1 MWNSI
6 LENKEKWIFVG
17 ASAALFLVFRYVFP
31 LVWPFLFGAIL
42 AAVLYRPIRF
52 LHQRLHIGKGI
63 SAVLLLTCFAALL
76 IFIIGLFGYKVAEKG
91 YELVADSER
100 YLVVVEERADVC
112 CDWIETRFHL
122 QNGSLMK
129 EMKKAAENMAHSWQ
143 DTAAGNIFAGSM
155 SGVKKAASGGVFLVF
170 LFLSTVLI
178 AKEWDKNSAGIFM
191 QCRKFADRVIDFLKI
206 FLGAQIRIIGVI
218 ALICLLGFWIAGVE
232 GAFGLAILTACM
244 DVLPLIGTGIILVP
258 LMLWKVVNMQYYHAF
273 LLLATY
279 ICCMIAR
286 EYLEPK
292 FISAKT
298 GISPIL
304 TLLGIYV
311 GVKILGIGGIFL
323 GPLYILTVQILYQ
336 EIVVDQTCFV
346 ERE

>member
-1 MWNSI
+1 MCNSI

-31 LVWPFLFGAIL
+31 LIWPFLLGALL

-52 LHQRLHIGKGI
+52 LHRKLHIGKGI
-63 SAVLLLTCFAALL
+63 CAVLLLTIFAALL
-76 IFIIGLFGYKVAEKG
+76 LLLVGLCGYKVAEKG
-91 YELVADSER
+91 YELVADSEK
-100 YLVVVEERADVC
+100 YLIVVEERADAC
-112 CDWIETRFHL
+112 CDWIETRFHM
-122 QNGSLMK
+122 QRGSLMK
-129 EMKKAAENMAHSWQ
+129 EMESTITKMADSWQ
-143 DTAAGNIFAGSM
+143 DTVAGDVFAGSM
-155 SGVKKAASGGVFLVF
+155 SGVKKMASGGLFFVFF
-170 LFLSTVLI
+170 FLSTVLI
-178 AKEWDKNSAGIFM
+178 AKEWDESPDGVFK
-191 QCRKFADRVIDFLKI
+191 QCKKFADKVLDFLKI

-218 ALICLLGFWIAGVE
+218 ALICFLGFLLAGIK
-232 GAFGLAILTACM
+232 GAAGLAILTACM

-258 LMLWKVVNMQYYHAF
+258 LMLWKVVNTQYYHAF

-298 GISPIL
+298 GISPVL

-311 GVKILGIGGIFL
+311 GVKLLGFGGIFL

-336 EIVVDQTCFV
+336 EIVLNQVCCA